1 VKNSSINFRRFSSQ
15 IGHEYV
21 LVPGYDGEKLSLG
34 TGLTSMSA
42 EIRDY
47 VLYHELLHVVG
58 LRHENQRADAGKH
71 ITLDF
76 EGIDGIADPGN
87 EAEWCEWRMPFLA
100 ELSRILSKKTD

>member
-1 VKNSSINFRRFSSQ
+1 MSLAKGLDKMSPK
-15 IGHEYV
+15 V
-21 LVPGYDGEKLSLG
+21 L
-34 TGLTSMSA
+34 
-42 EIRDY
+42 DY

-87 EAEWCEWRMPFLA
+87 EAEWCEWRMPFYG
-100 ELSRILSKKTD
+100 RII